1 MDPLTCSFLPSSFL
15 VVRDPPLS
23 ILHVDFTLRLI
34 IKSIWPPPSLGSAL
48 SARRRGRR
56 DPLQEQEEGRGQP
69 RGEFLLFIASI
80 LGAARER
87 ERLKTATTTASN
99 SEGRSER
106 RNGPPI
112 NLQNKTF
119 YEAPLPVFLLP
130 WLWPDRQPPPST
142 LPSPARWK
150 KDREGHKRGRKRD
163 RGFIAA
169 KTNAISYTLPS
180 TCLIDT

>member
-119 YEAPLPVFLLP
+119 YEAPLPVFLLRGHGQTDSP
-130 WLWPDRQPPPST
+130 LPLLSLRLRGEKRTEGDINREEREIEVLSRPRRMRFPTHFLPPV
-142 LPSPARWK
+142 
-150 KDREGHKRGRKRD
+150 
-163 RGFIAA
+163 
-169 KTNAISYTLPS
+169 
-180 TCLIDT
+180 

>member
-1 MDPLTCSFLPSSFL
+1 MPDPLWT
-15 VVRDPPLS
+15 VVPPFSIAIPLS

-87 ERLKTATTTASN
+87 ERETGNSNDDDGRHPIPKAAVNGATD
-99 SEGRSER
+99 
-106 RNGPPI
+106 GPPI

-130 WLWPDRQPPPST
+130 WLWPDRQPLNLRGGKRTERDINREERETEVLSRPRRMRFPTHFLPPV
-142 LPSPARWK
+142 
-150 KDREGHKRGRKRD
+150 
-163 RGFIAA
+163 
-169 KTNAISYTLPS
+169 
-180 TCLIDT
+180 

>member
-1 MDPLTCSFLPSSFL
+1 M
-15 VVRDPPLS
+15 
-23 ILHVDFTLRLI
+23 
-34 IKSIWPPPSLGSAL
+34 
-48 SARRRGRR
+48 

-87 ERLKTATTTASN
+87 ERDTGNSNDDDGRHPIPKAAVNGATDGRTSNQFTEQNFLRGAAASFSPPVAIPRQTA
-99 SEGRSER
+99 
-106 RNGPPI
+106 
-112 NLQNKTF
+112 
-119 YEAPLPVFLLP
+119 
-130 WLWPDRQPPPST
+130 
-142 LPSPARWK
+142 PSPARWK
-150 KDREGHKRGRKRD
+150 KDREGHKRERKRD